1 MHVLLTCVPVSL
13 AEEVLGAGLELFR
26 QKGKAGVA
34 PDSLSGIE
42 SGLPRNLRLVR
53 QLAEV
58 SAVEVAAQYEFL
70 HLVFFCLASF
80 GHRWRWH
87 SASFCRGVMFR
98 WLQPAWSARAS
109 LGLFSGSLVLRKA
122 REELEKL

>member
-26 QKGKAGVA
+26 QKRKAGVA
-34 PDSLSGIE
+34 PSLSGIE

-70 HLVFFCLASF
+70 RLVFCLASF
-80 GHRWRWH
+80 GHRW
-87 SASFCRGVMFR
+87 
-98 WLQPAWSARAS
+98 
-109 LGLFSGSLVLRKA
+109 
-122 REELEKL
+122 